1 MSILFLQVGRVCFV
15 PRLFFWQTIKGAFF
29 LKKRCILLRTRGWRG
44 ARRKRYEL
52 AIIRRPIPQSVIC
65 GAAFPRGNE
74 FHACRFF
81 VLFSASLQFRRSQSA
96 PCFLQFFFFLS
107 FFFTGRTLPI
117 QKKRPVCTG
126 YTPLGFFFFFGRL
139 NDSFEVRQTYPA
151 LPFFFVWYF
160 DGFSGEKKPPYSFGP
175 CLFFSSHLSRERQR
189 GRENKRMEGDT
200 KKNKKGRRK
209 QEARMWPGRIA
220 IKRSLLSHL
229 LMPVAIPGKT
239 TKKTN
244 EKEPKSE
251 KRSGWRTKWFSRK
264 WRTDGAVSAD
274 FWCGRIGVSYQ
285 LEFSFF
291 LHSARPVSSISGT
304 KTPRRKRF
312 LVPFTFDSLPIWLYS
327 DFTYE
332 ATHVSCSARF
342 A

>member
-1 MSILFLQVGRVCFV
+1 M
-15 PRLFFWQTIKGAFF
+15 
-29 LKKRCILLRTRGWRG
+29 
-44 ARRKRYEL
+44 
-52 AIIRRPIPQSVIC
+52 
-65 GAAFPRGNE
+65 FPP
-74 FHACRFF
+74 
-81 VLFSASLQFRRSQSA
+81 VL
-96 PCFLQFFFFLS
+96 FFLS

-229 LMPVAIPGKT
+229 LMPVAITGKT

-291 LHSARPVSSISGT
+291 PHSARPVSSISGT